1 MIASQSEVEAMSLSR
16 DLQAGSHGAICRI
29 MAPSYESSRAAL
41 DDIIMQYRA
50 GRTSRGR
57 ATLSRERAIELI
69 KALGF
74 TRGDALRWL
83 DPKPPKP
90 GSG

>member
-1 MIASQSEVEAMSLSR
+1 MSLSR
-16 DLQAGSHGAICRI
+16 TLSAGWRGTICRI
-29 MAPSYESSRAAL
+29 MAQSYESSRAAL
-41 DDIIMQYRA
+41 DNIIMQYRA

-57 ATLSRERAIELI
+57 ATLSRERAVELI

-90 GSG
+90 GRG

>member
-1 MIASQSEVEAMSLSR
+1 
-16 DLQAGSHGAICRI
+16 
-29 MAPSYESSRAAL
+29 MARSYESSRAAL
-41 DDIIMQYRA
+41 DDIILQYRA
-50 GRTSRGR
+50 ARTGRGR
-57 ATLSRERAIELI
+57 AMLSRERAIELI

-83 DPKPPKP
+83 DPKPLKS